1 MMLGS
6 RSVPKSTKGWKS
18 LGSVPPLRTS
28 TRSSLSIERL
38 RGAPQWAQD
47 DSTVTMRGFPRKRPC
62 TKGVAIASIAQA
74 AYSRSPVSK
83 LTRCGVVSTVTG

>member
-1 MMLGS
+1 
-6 RSVPKSTKGWKS
+6 
-18 LGSVPPLRTS
+18 
-28 TRSSLSIERL
+28 
-38 RGAPQWAQD
+38 
-47 DSTVTMRGFPRKRPC
+47 VTMRGFPRKRPC